1 MQEISGKYPQIL
13 TAVWWVSARKTYL
26 FKLCSCRGT
35 SECFEDNLR
44 EGKDVKNLGN
54 ILNEGLLALA
64 NTLSTICSHT
74 NNNPYRL
81 SVYVQEQQNSGSL
94 RLVCFGFFNVLVSS
108 NSSSCF
114 FFFFS
119 YKLGTHVQ
127 VNKTKLRKKNSFLEH
142 HHNICIEKKKKLK
155 RFISLVGTAVV
166 C

>member
-26 FKLCSCRGT
+26 FKLCSCRGA
-35 SECFEDNLR
+35 SECLENNLR
-44 EGKDVKNLGN
+44 ECKDVKNLGN

-74 NNNPYRL
+74 NNPFRL

-94 RLVCFGFFNVLVSS
+94 RLVCFGFFNVLVSR

-114 FFFFS
+114 FFCLFFCCCCFFFS

-127 VNKTKLRKKNSFLEH
+127 VNKTKLRKKKVF
-142 HHNICIEKKKKLK
+142 
-155 RFISLVGTAVV
+155 
-166 C
+166 

>member
-13 TAVWWVSARKTYL
+13 TAVLWVSARKTYL
-26 FKLCSCRGT
+26 FKLCSCRGA

-44 EGKDVKNLGN
+44 ECKDVKNLGN

-74 NNNPYRL
+74 NNPFRL

-94 RLVCFGFFNVLVSS
+94 RLVCFGFFNVLVSR

-114 FFFFS
+114 FFVCDKRHTQGSDRFFCIEENMRIPS
-119 YKLGTHVQ
+119 TDRESAGGVFRGPYP
-127 VNKTKLRKKNSFLEH
+127 RSFYSFLL
-142 HHNICIEKKKKLK
+142 I
-155 RFISLVGTAVV
+155 F
-166 C
+166 